1 MPDPVALALPIVV
14 TAPSPGWKLG
24 IVLLVLLGIAVTAA
38 TVGRLGIRRMQLFA
52 ALRATVQ
59 LGVVSLVIAAALRSV
74 WWSAAFAA
82 LMFVV
87 ASFTSTRRIGVPLP
101 GIVLVGLAIVCGALP
116 VLALVLGSGVIPFNG
131 AGLVPTAG
139 IIIGNAMTGATLTG
153 RRAFDELRSHAGT
166 YEAALAIGL
175 PSPDAAYEV
184 VGPTAR
190 EALIPSLDQTRT
202 VGLVTLPGAFIGVLL
217 GGGSAVQAG
226 AAQLLVLIG
235 VLAAQAIT
243 ASVLLR
249 LVAHGRL
256 VRTDLAAWYP
266 R

>member
-1 MPDPVALALPIVV
+1 MPLVV
-14 TAPSPGWKLG
+14 TAPSPSWQLAV
-24 IVLLVLLGIAVTAA
+24 VLVALLAIAVTAA

-52 ALRATVQ
+52 ALRATAQ
-59 LGVVSLVIAAALRSV
+59 LAVVSLVIAAALRSV

-82 LMFVV
+82 LMFAV
-87 ASFTSTRRIGVPLP
+87 ASFTSTRRIGVPLA
-101 GIVLVGLAIVCGALP
+101 GITLVGLAIVSGALP
-116 VLALVLGSGVIPFNG
+116 VLGLILGSGVIPFNG

-153 RRAFDELRSHAGT
+153 RRAFDELRNHAGT
-166 YEAALAIGL
+166 YEAALAIGML
-175 PSPDAAYEV
+175 SPDAAYEV
-184 VGPTAR
+184 IGPTAR
-190 EALIPSLDQTRT
+190 EALIPSIDQTRT

-226 AAQLLVLIG
+226 AAQLLVLVG

-249 LVAHGRL
+249 LVSLGRL
-256 VRTDLAAWYP
+256 VRTDIAGWYP

>member
-1 MPDPVALALPIVV
+1 MLPARPLVV
-14 TAPSPGWKLG
+14 IAPSPTWQLAVVLV
-24 IVLLVLLGIAVTAA
+24 VLLAIALAAA
-38 TVGRLGIRRMQLFA
+38 TVGRLGVRRMQLLA
-52 ALRATVQ
+52 AIRATVQ

-82 LMFVV
+82 LMFAV
-87 ASFTSTRRIGVPLP
+87 ASLTSTRRIGVPLP
-101 GIVLVGLAIVCGALP
+101 GITLVGLAILCGALP
-116 VLALVLGSGVIPFNG
+116 VLALILGSGVIPFNG

-153 RRAFDELRSHAGT
+153 RRAFDELKSQAGT

-175 PSPDAAYEV
+175 PSPEAAYEV

-190 EALIPSLDQTRT
+190 EALIPSIDQTRT

-243 ASVLLR
+243 AAVLLQ
-249 LVAHGRL
+249 LVSRGRL
-256 VRTDLAAWYP
+256 VRRDLAGWYP